1 MEVGCTKS
9 VKNICIVGV
18 HQKELFLQGHA
29 KTQLIL
35 AMHFV
40 NMKGRKDICLEKKTS
55 GSGSAEMIDA
65 LAVSKARNINWQYV
79 NTLYLSKYIEE
90 ALAISR

>member
-40 NMKGRKDICLEKKTS
+40 NMKGRKNICLEKNEWIWLSRNDRRVSRIKSTKYK
-55 GSGSAEMIDA
+55 
-65 LAVSKARNINWQYV
+65 LAVRKYV
-79 NTLYLSKYIEE
+79 IFK
-90 ALAISR
+90 

>member
-1 MEVGCTKS
+1 MEVGCAKS

-40 NMKGRKDICLEKKTS
+40 NMKGRKNICLEKNEWIWLSRNDRRVSRIKSTKYK
-55 GSGSAEMIDA
+55 
-65 LAVSKARNINWQYV
+65 LAVRKYV
-79 NTLYLSKYIEE
+79 IFK
-90 ALAISR
+90 